1 MRLYAPLYQ
10 GDSFLPPDAAIG
22 APVHTVLKSP
32 APAVKFVRSNNKV
45 EAANETA
52 LDLHAIEQTAQAMR
66 GAEIARLL
74 KAAYSAVA
82 DWFEQIETQER
93 DRFFA
98 ASANLS
104 DLELRQRYWERTGC
118 AHF

>member
-1 MRLYAPLYQ
+1 MRLYAPLYE
-10 GDSFLPPDAAIG
+10 GDSLLRPDAAFG
-22 APVHTVLKSP
+22 EPTVTVFKTP
-32 APAVKFVRSNNKV
+32 ASAAIFVRSNIKV

-52 LDLHAIEQTAQAMR
+52 LDLAAIEQTAHAMR

-74 KAAYSAVA
+74 KAAYSAVVG
-82 DWFEQIETQER
+82 WLERIETRER
-93 DRFFA
+93 DNFFA
-98 ASANLS
+98 ASANLA